1 MKGIKI
7 KTTFAAKLIAFLAI
21 ILMLSWFI
29 PANLVFAEEG
39 NGSPPG
45 TEQSTTGGNT
55 PPTETTQPTDT
66 TPPTET
72 TQPTDTTPP
81 DRNYST
87 TRTPQHR

>member
-1 MKGIKI
+1 MKSIKI
-7 KTTFAAKLIAFLAI
+7 KTTFVIKLVAFFAI

-55 PPTETTQPTDT
+55 PPTETTQSADT

-72 TQPTDTTPP
+72 TQSPDTTQE
-81 DRNYST
+81 T
-87 TRTPQHR
+87 TNTHQ